1 MQYSWSKRPK
11 LISTIPGK
19 SKFQKN
25 GTTRLRG
32 DLVGTWSSYSR
43 EEASL
48 FATCK
53 AASSEEDK
61 LKLFS
66 SQKSLLGDQLLL
78 RLHLLAYRA
87 RLLARWFTRRGS
99 TSWCTST
106 PTRERQRLCA
116 QFVSLVYVSSM
127 PRTQLIMLCC
137 RDGMADTRIKNA
149 IC

>member
-1 MQYSWSKRPK
+1 MIFFTVAGKIYNSEKWNIKAQRGPSWYMVFVLAS
-11 LISTIPGK
+11 G
-19 SKFQKN
+19 
-25 GTTRLRG
+25 
-32 DLVGTWSSYSR
+32 
-43 EEASL
+43 SL

-78 RLHLLAYRA
+78 RLHLLAYLA

-106 PTRERQRLCA
+106 PTDERQRICA